1 MYESTATLRSTA
13 YTLDSALNQVPVFED
28 REVFVKPR
36 SVSRSDFYQAAQS
49 GLKPSIV
56 LLISTA
62 EDYQGEKVV
71 LYEGKEYTV
80 LRVYQRPEK
89 DEVEQV
95 AKDTAKKLKQTSP
108 KESGEYAKNWA
119 VRNDRRSK
127 TTIVYNKAPTYR
139 LTHLL
144 EKGHVIRNQYGEWGR
159 TNAEPHIAPAEQE
172 AVADLVKK
180 VEEDIEKI

>member
-1 MYESTATLRSTA
+1 MYESTAILRSTT

-56 LLISTA
+56 LVISTA

-71 LYEGKEYTV
+71 LFESKEYTV

-89 DEVEQV
+89 DEVE
-95 AKDTAKKLKQTSP
+95 
-108 KESGEYAKNWA
+108 
-119 VRNDRRSK
+119 
-127 TTIVYNKAPTYR
+127 
-139 LTHLL
+139 LTL
-144 EKGHVIRNQYGEWGR
+144 EER
-159 TNAEPHIAPAEQE
+159 TENGA
-172 AVADLVKK
+172 
-180 VEEDIEKI
+180 

>member
-1 MYESTATLRSTA
+1 MAHSVADQLAEI
-13 YTLDSALNQVPVFED
+13 LDGYDKEV
-28 REVFVKPR
+28 REAV
-36 SVSRSDFYQAAQS
+36 
-49 GLKPSIV
+49 
-56 LLISTA
+56 
-62 EDYQGEKVV
+62 
-71 LYEGKEYTV
+71 
-80 LRVYQRPEK
+80 EK
-89 DEVEQV
+89 DIEKV

-144 EKGHVIRNQYGEWGR
+144 EKGHVIRNQYGTWGR

>member
-1 MYESTATLRSTA
+1 MQKVLRIRAFSQ
-13 YTLDSALNQVPVFED
+13 DSALNQVPVYTD

-71 LYEGKEYTV
+71 LFESKEYTV

-89 DEVEQV
+89 DEVE
-95 AKDTAKKLKQTSP
+95 
-108 KESGEYAKNWA
+108 
-119 VRNDRRSK
+119 
-127 TTIVYNKAPTYR
+127 
-139 LTHLL
+139 LTL
-144 EKGHVIRNQYGEWGR
+144 EER
-159 TNAEPHIAPAEQE
+159 TENGA
-172 AVADLVKK
+172 
-180 VEEDIEKI
+180 